1 MLLNKFLQI
10 VFLSTLILLISCT
23 EDTVDPPAPITSP
36 QASTF
41 PATFAVE
48 WTLVT
53 IEIVKLQTIPAPV
66 ASRLYGYSGITLYE
80 SVHYGIPGSRSL
92 AGQLNNMPAM
102 PTPEN
107 VVYDWPAV
115 MAAAM
120 RLVLSQ
126 VLYQPSPHSLN
137 LIEARYSEQIDDR
150 LNSIDEAIVNR
161 SIAFGEQVGNK
172 IVEWAATD
180 GFLDTRGMPYIPPSR
195 TINPMFWEPTLPGQ
209 SALEPYMGTHR
220 AFCMTNQN
228 ECSVPLDI
236 PFDTI
241 PGTPFYNDGYEVL
254 DVSRNLTYEQ
264 VNIALFWEDKAGTG
278 QPPGHWVSITN
289 NMISR
294 FSLNLADAVKIHAL
308 IAAGLRD
315 AFISCWEAKYRIN
328 LLRPKTYIRDY
339 LGEPDWDE
347 IIVTPPFPEY
357 PSGHS
362 MGSGCS
368 ALILTTWFGDNI
380 AFTDSTHNNEPGLR
394 NRQFSSFNDAANEAA
409 ISRIYGGIH
418 FRTACENG
426 LEQGRLVANVVLS
439 TIQFE

>member
-1 MLLNKFLQI
+1 
-10 VFLSTLILLISCT
+10 
-23 EDTVDPPAPITSP
+23 
-36 QASTF
+36 
-41 PATFAVE
+41 
-48 WTLVT
+48 
-53 IEIVKLQTIPAPV
+53 
-66 ASRLYGYSGITLYE
+66 
-80 SVHYGIPGSRSL
+80 
-92 AGQLNNMPAM
+92 
-102 PTPEN
+102 
-107 VVYDWPAV
+107 
-115 MAAAM
+115 
-120 RLVLSQ
+120 
-126 VLYQPSPHSLN
+126 
-137 LIEARYSEQIDDR
+137 
-150 LNSIDEAIVNR
+150 
-161 SIAFGEQVGNK
+161 
-172 IVEWAATD
+172 
-180 GFLDTRGMPYIPPSR
+180 
-195 TINPMFWEPTLPGQ
+195 
-209 SALEPYMGTHR
+209 
-220 AFCMTNQN
+220 
-228 ECSVPLDI
+228 
-236 PFDTI
+236 
-241 PGTPFYNDGYEVL
+241 
-254 DVSRNLTYEQ
+254 
-264 VNIALFWEDKAGTG
+264 
-278 QPPGHWVSITN
+278 
-289 NMISR
+289 MISR

-380 AFTDSTHNNEPGLR
+380 AFTDSTHNDEPGLR